1 MAPLLE
7 NASIKQVE
15 RELARGRGEHSEG
28 EQSPSQRTSVMNHV
42 AWVPERWT
50 DAAMATL
57 DGMQERLPSRA
68 IVLFPRPDDPRDAI
82 DADVDVRCFT
92 GSSRSRGVCFE
103 VILLYLR
110 GARAAAPASVVEP
123 LLVPD
128 LPDFLRWRGD
138 LPFEEPQLEQ
148 LVDVADRLVV
158 DSSEWRGP
166 EEAFARL
173 PALFDR
179 VVVSDVAWGRL
190 EPWREA
196 IAQLWPGIADAS
208 ALRVAGPKADALL
221 LVGWLR
227 SRLGSEI
234 SLEHEPAGEIEL
246 VEVDGDPVDLVRR
259 EPKSMSDLLSD
270 QLDIFERDRIYEDTL
285 RSFSGVPT

>member
-7 NASIKQVE
+7 NASIKHVE
-15 RELARGRGEHSEG
+15 REIARRRGELSEG
-28 EQSPSQRTSVMNHV
+28 EQSPSQRTSVMNHI

-57 DGMQERLPSRA
+57 EGMEERLPSRA
-68 IVLFPRPDDPRDAI
+68 IVLLPRPDDPRDAI

-92 GSSRSRGVCFE
+92 GSSRTRGVCFE

-179 VVVSDVAWGRL
+179 VVVSDIAWARI
-190 EPWREA
+190 EQWREA
-196 IAQLWPGIADAS
+196 LAQLWPGVADAS
-208 ALRVAGPKADALL
+208 VVRVAGPKADGLL
-221 LVGWLR
+221 LVAWLR
-227 SRLGSEI
+227 SRLGREI
-234 SLEHEPAGEIEL
+234 ALEHEPAGEIEL
-246 VEVDGDPVDLVRR
+246 LEVDGDPVELVRR
-259 EPKSMSDLLSD
+259 EPKSTSDLLSD
-270 QLDIFERDRIYEDTL
+270 QLDIFERDGIYEEAV
-285 RSFSGVPT
+285 RSFSRVPT